1 MLTEPA
7 AIDGLVVVPSI
18 IPVEVEPEKVI
29 VAEEVTSLAVPEAMS
44 TYCTL
49 GVMITLA
56 GL

>member
-44 TYCTL
+44 TY
-49 GVMITLA
+49 
-56 GL
+56 